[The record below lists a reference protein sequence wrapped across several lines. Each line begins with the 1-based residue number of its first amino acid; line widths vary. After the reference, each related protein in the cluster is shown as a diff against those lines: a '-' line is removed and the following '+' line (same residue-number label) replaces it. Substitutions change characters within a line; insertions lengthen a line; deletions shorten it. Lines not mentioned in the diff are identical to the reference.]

1 MLGWRRGRGDPWRKE
16 TVLKVTLNSEK
27 IFTANETALNGK
39 RLDKLN

>member
-16 TVLKVTLNSEK
+16 IVPKVTSNSEK
-27 IFTANETALNGK
+27 IFTTYETALNGK